1 MHSLP
6 DPRSQLR
13 EQLVG
18 ARLGSWQLESVL
30 GEGATAVVYKA
41 RRSTGGSNLDAE
53 IAALKVLTPEAAANP
68 KIRKAFQAEHRILT
82 KLRHPN
88 IVQPFDFGIE
98 DGRAFLAMTLVQGR
112 TLEEMTTPSLRMG
125 ELAAIEVIVPVARAL
140 AEMHRQQI
148 VHRDIKPGN
157 ILIEDSS
164 KRSML
169 FDLGGAIDL
178 TIDKPV
184 AGAVFGTP
192 AFASPEQAR
201 GDVQIDGRADIYSLG
216 VTLYRILAGRKPFYG
231 SRMEVLKAHVEEA
244 PPRPSEFGYI
254 SPELERVVLKALAK
268 SPDDRYVDANAFA
281 DAVLWARDNRSEA
294 PPSIGERL
302 LNFLRGES

>member
-6 DPRSQLR
+6 DPRSRPR
-13 EQLVG
+13 EQQVG
-18 ARLGSWQLESVL
+18 MRLGSWRTESVL

-41 RRSTGGSNLDAE
+41 RRSTGGPTIDADVV
-53 IAALKVLTPEAAANP
+53 ALKVLKSEAAANP
-68 KIRKAFQAEHRILT
+68 KIRRAFQSEYRILT

-88 IVQPFDFGIE
+88 IVRPYDFGIE

-125 ELAAIEVIVPVARAL
+125 ELVAIEVIVPIARAL

-157 ILIEDSS
+157 ILVEDGS
-164 KRSML
+164 KRPML

-178 TIDKPV
+178 SIDRPV
-184 AGAVFGTP
+184 AGEVFGTP
-192 AFASPEQAR
+192 AFVSPEQAR
-201 GDVQIDGRADIYSLG
+201 GDVEIDGRADIYSLG

-231 SRMEVLKAHVEEA
+231 SRMEVLKAHVEEK

-254 SPELERVVLKALAK
+254 SPELEQVVMKALAK
-268 SPDDRYVDANAFA
+268 SPDDRYLDANAFA